1 MKESELLAVL
11 ALQRSTQIGDILAK
25 RLIRTCGSAEAIFRS
40 KAYVLQKIDG
50 IGQKLISDLFDSS
63 NFRLAEQEL
72 RFINDH
78 GIDYCFFL
86 DDDYP
91 YKLKHC
97 VDGPILLFQ
106 KGKIKWSDQP
116 VISIV
121 GTRQITSRGRAFC
134 ERLVESLALYNPV
147 VVSGFAYGTD
157 IIAQQAAVKNNLQT
171 IGCLAH
177 GFDQIYPRPHKI
189 YVDQIMEHGG
199 FYTDFWSID
208 DFERTNFL
216 KRNRI
221 IAGLSEATVVIES
234 AEKGGSLVTADIANS
249 YDREVFA
256 VPGRPGD
263 TYSMGC
269 NNLIKNHLAHML
281 TQPEDVPYLLD
292 WPSPDKK
299 TQQIRLFPELTS
311 QEQRIYAFLQKNG
324 KTELDII
331 ALELDLPTFKVAS
344 VLLSLELKGA
354 IRPLP
359 GKAFESL

>member
-1 MKESELLAVL
+1 MKESELLAVM

-25 RLIRTCGSAEAIFRS
+25 RLIKTCGSAEAIFRS
-40 KAYVLQKIDG
+40 KAKMLRTIDG
-50 IGQKLISDLFDSS
+50 IGQKLIADLFDSS

-72 RFINDH
+72 RFIKDH

-86 DDDYP
+86 GDDYP
-91 YKLKHC
+91 CRLKHC

-106 KGKIKWSDQP
+106 KGHIKWSDQP

-121 GTRQITSRGRAFC
+121 GTRQITSRGRDFC
-134 ERLVESLALYNPV
+134 EHLVASLAPYNPI

-157 IIAQQAAVKNNLQT
+157 ITAQQAAVNNNLQT

-189 YVDQIMEHGG
+189 YVERIMEHGG

-221 IAGLSEATVVIES
+221 IAGLSEVTIVIES

-256 VPGRPGD
+256 VPGRPED
-263 TYSMGC
+263 IFSAGC

-292 WPSPDKK
+292 WPTPGKK
-299 TQQIRLFPELTS
+299 EQQIKLFPELTS
-311 QEQRIYAFLQKNG
+311 EEQRIYGFLGKHG
-324 KTELDII
+324 KTELDSI

-344 VLLSLELKGA
+344 VLLSLELKGI